1 MYDVNM
7 RYVTSSNSPG
17 SPPCLSSRP
26 PPQPRDQFARTAC
39 GPWPARW
46 DIAIR
51 CQEAKVGMWRLLSH
65 IGIYTYVYIIVFTS
79 SPLGSLM
86 NHSLSRLLRL
96 VVRLWCLWW
105 ASACG
110 TGSPNNKGC
119 IWFHRTIGPGIH
131 GSWPIHGF
139 ETSWELIVYSSYI
152 WQSLFLGRA
161 ETPRFPFLNS
171 QWVRVKLQPYSAA
184 LKKQG
189 FPGFP
194 K

>member
-1 MYDVNM
+1 MPEFPPAPPAWWSACADCMWSMACSVGYCNKVSRSKGGDVATVIPH
-7 RYVTSSNSPG
+7 RDIYVRIYNRVYLITLGVPHEPFSFAPSAVG
-17 SPPCLSSRP
+17 S
-26 PPQPRDQFARTAC
+26 TAVMPVM
-39 GPWPARW
+39 G
-46 DIAIR
+46 
-51 CQEAKVGMWRLLSH
+51 
-65 IGIYTYVYIIVFTS
+65 
-79 SPLGSLM
+79 
-86 NHSLSRLLRL
+86 
-96 VVRLWCLWW
+96 VR
-105 ASACG
+105 CG

-119 IWFHRTIGPGIH
+119 IWFHRTIGPGSH

-189 FPGFP
+189 FP